1 MKRVYN
7 TGSYLKLSLCMLSL
21 TGFSGDLSARSLS
34 SYGQSAF
41 EHSKDFSA
49 AAVSKLKRA
58 LPSSKQLAKVKDSLW
73 AIPKK
78 GVSVRSL
85 SERVKSFF
93 KKDQSTWTTLQAFA
107 SAREESEGALNSIR
121 SSKFKKTH
129 VKRLG
134 RMASLKKIE
143 GMDNPYRLSVAEY
156 LARSAS
162 RKAQTEGKKI
172 LWKIAKKPTHLKQQ
186 AAIQLLLESGDDKL
200 VKRGH
205 KAQQTILNQ
214 PNDTRFVDVSIY
226 YFKWASKFP
235 EAREQASANL
245 KQLLMS
251 PGTSPEVFQRIME
264 EVKDYKVDFRKFI
277 HEQFAGGAPHC
288 GEVLKDN
295 SKSSMMHDFLEKEKA
310 REEFSRD
317 GGSIFRRGSDSF
329 LNKINSNWNLYPNL
343 WPSAPDRDPRYDTE
357 ITEL

>member
-49 AAVSKLKRA
+49 AAVSKLKQA
-58 LPSSKQLAKVKDSLW
+58 WSSSEKLSEVKDALW

-85 SERVKSFF
+85 SERVKSRFR
-93 KKDQSTWTTLQAFA
+93 KNQPTWTTLQALA
-107 SAREESEGALNSIR
+107 SAREESEGALGSLRGN
-121 SSKFKKTH
+121 KFKKNH
-129 VKRLG
+129 VRRLG

-143 GMDNPYRLSVAEY
+143 GVDNPYRLSIAEC
-156 LARSAS
+156 LARSGS
-162 RKAQTEGKKI
+162 RKAQTEGEKI

-200 VKRGH
+200 VKKGH

-214 PNDTRFVDVSIY
+214 PNDTRFVDVSID

-235 EAREQASANL
+235 EAQEQASANL
-245 KQLLMS
+245 KQLLIT
-251 PGTSPEVFQRIME
+251 PGTSPEVFQRIMK

-277 HEQFAGGAPHC
+277 HEQFAGETPHC
-288 GEVLKDN
+288 AEVLKDN
-295 SKSSMMHDFLEKEKA
+295 SKNSVMRDFLEKEKA
-310 REEFSRD
+310 KEDFSRD
-317 GGSIFRRGSDSF
+317 GGSIFRTASDSF
-329 LNKINSNWNLYPNL
+329 VNKISNDLNLYPNL
-343 WPSAPDRDPRYDTE
+343 WPSAPGRDPRYDTE